1 MFQIINIADLR
12 SLWGKTATANLHFH
26 ISRLEDEGDLSLLPG
41 TEVYKLKL
49 YAVQLDLGDEP
60 YLLFKSTYQAPSWI
74 GAPGES
80 RKGWQ
85 VIFSE
90 EFARTHPRIAKDIL
104 ELPFLQV
111 PRPVPLKIEPSALAA
126 CTGLFETMAD
136 YAGEKENGPVL
147 ARQMHLLLLSLR
159 RLFNKYSRQ
168 QPELQMQVKQA
179 EKSLYVRFRNLLEK
193 LNFQAPQEE
202 FRHLAY
208 YAETLEVNTHSLNSA
223 VKRFS
228 GHNALHLIQE
238 KSLAE
243 AKNLLRSTHL
253 TVKEISYKMA
263 FRDPTQF
270 GVFFKKQ
277 TGITPAQFRENLR
290 RWS

>member
-1 MFQIINIADLR
+1 MFQIINIADLY
-12 SLWGKTATANLHFH
+12 SLLGKTATPNLHFH
-26 ISRLEDEGDLSLLPG
+26 LSRLEDEGDLSLLPG
-41 TEVYKLKL
+41 TETFKLKL
-49 YAVQLDLGDEP
+49 YTVQLNLDKAP
-60 YLLFKSTYQAPSWI
+60 YLLFKSPYQESSWT
-74 GAPGES
+74 GTSKKS

-90 EFARTHPRIAKDIL
+90 DFVRTNPRIAKDIP

-111 PRPVPLKIEPSALAA
+111 PQPVPLKIESAALTV
-126 CTGLFETMAD
+126 CTGIFETMA
-136 YAGEKENGPVL
+136 GHTGENGSGVVL
-147 ARQMHLLLLSLR
+147 TRQMHLLLLLLR

-179 EKSLYVRFRNLLEK
+179 DKSLYVRFRNLLEK

-208 YAETLEVNTHSLNSA
+208 YAARLEVNSHSLNSA
-223 VKRFS
+223 VKRIS

-243 AKNLLRSTHL
+243 AKHLLRSTHL
-253 TVKEISYKMA
+253 SIKEISYKMA

-270 GVFFKKQ
+270 CVFFKKQ

>member
-1 MFQIINIADLR
+1 MFQIINIADLY
-12 SLWGKTATANLHFH
+12 SLWGKITTPNLHFH

-41 TEVYKLKL
+41 TDVFKLKL
-49 YAVQLDLGDEP
+49 YVVQLDLGDEP
-60 YLLFKSTYQAPSWI
+60 YLLFKSTYQAPSWV
-74 GAPGES
+74 GAPEEG

-111 PRPVPLKIEPSALAA
+111 PRPIPLKIESAALTA
-126 CTGLFETMAD
+126 CTGIFETMAGH
-136 YAGEKENGPVL
+136 AGENENSAML
-147 ARQMHLLLLSLR
+147 AKQMHLLLLSLR

-179 EKSLYVRFRNLLEK
+179 DKSLYVRFRNLLEK

-253 TVKEISYKMA
+253 SVKEISYKMA